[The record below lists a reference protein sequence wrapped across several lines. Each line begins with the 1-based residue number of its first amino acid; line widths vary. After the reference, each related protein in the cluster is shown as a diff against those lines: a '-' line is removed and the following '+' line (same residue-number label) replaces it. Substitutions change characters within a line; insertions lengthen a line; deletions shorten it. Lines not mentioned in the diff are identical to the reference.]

1 MSERCTLQEMADHL
15 SAAAVEATEP
25 VEGAWLELCQRYDMA
40 EWRGARA
47 WEPEEAAL

>member
-1 MSERCTLQEMADHL
+1 MSERCTLQEMTDHL

-40 EWRGARA
+40 EWRGVEP
-47 WEPEEAAL
+47 WEPEEVEE

>member
-25 VEGAWLELCQRYDMA
+25 VEGAWLELCERYDMA
-40 EWRGARA
+40 EWRGVEP
-47 WEPEEAAL
+47 WEPEEVER